1 MPTLSQVR
9 RQLKLPFADISQRSS
24 TFRRVLPAVF
34 FGLVSALALGV
45 ILAATPALPTQADN
59 HTGGPE
65 PMMQSVSASWDM
77 SVLFNIGARVGGP
90 EGYRPA
96 GLLDGMGALSTDEGK
111 MLVLANHE
119 LRAGYGETYTL
130 ASGAELRGARV
141 SRFTVNPDT
150 LAVEEAG
157 LAYDTI
163 IDRYGKAIT
172 PQMAAAA
179 ADAGE
184 PLDLQR
190 LCSAYLGRAGEYGLV
205 DDIFFTGEETGG
217 GQLFALDVA
226 GQSLHAVPAAGRA
239 AFESVA
245 LVDSGSPNKVAMLIG
260 DDREGAPLLLYV
272 GTKDTS
278 RNAGFLERNGL
289 ANGKLYVWRARGGHS
304 SPEDWNG
311 TNATASG
318 RFVEINYHRSGS
330 AGNSGY
336 DANGYADQ
344 DTQDAMSDRA
354 NHFEFSRPEDI
365 STNPENPGQ
374 VIFASTGR
382 GGAYPSDNWGT
393 TYIVNV
399 DIPDLTADLSILY
412 DGDDA
417 GNGQFPGGSD
427 YGLRSPDN
435 LVWAN
440 DGYAYIQEDR
450 SVANRPDFGGA
461 SGREASLWQI
471 NPEHAQLSR
480 IGEIDRAARLPIGAY
495 DTDPDDLGDWESSGV
510 IDVSEFFPDAAG
522 TTLLLNVQAHSVKGD
537 LYGGDNV
544 NQGLVEGG
552 QLLLLQQTR

>member
-1 MPTLSQVR
+1 M
-9 RQLKLPFADISQRSS
+9 
-24 TFRRVLPAVF
+24 
-34 FGLVSALALGV
+34 
-45 ILAATPALPTQADN
+45 
-59 HTGGPE
+59 
-65 PMMQSVSASWDM
+65 
-77 SVLFNIGARVGGP
+77 
-90 EGYRPA
+90 
-96 GLLDGMGALSTDEGK
+96 
-111 MLVLANHE
+111 
-119 LRAGYGETYTL
+119 
-130 ASGAELRGARV
+130 
-141 SRFTVNPDT
+141 NPDT

-157 LAYDTI
+157 LAYGTI
-163 IDRYGKAIT
+163 IDRRGNAIT
-172 PQMAAAA
+172 PQMAEAAAA
-179 ADAGE
+179 ADE
-184 PLDLQR
+184 PLDIQR

-226 GQSLHAVPAAGRA
+226 NQTLYTVPAAGRA

-245 LVDSGSPNKVAMLIG
+245 LVDSGSPNRVALLIG

-272 GTKDTS
+272 GRKDTS

-289 ANGKLYVWRARGGHS
+289 ANGNLYVWVSRDRYD
-304 SPEDWNG
+304 SPEDWSG

-318 RFVEINYHRSGS
+318 RFVEIDYHRPAF
-330 AGNSGY
+330 AGDSGY
-336 DANGYADQ
+336 DANGYADH
-344 DTQDAMSDRA
+344 DTQDAMADRA
-354 NHFEFSRPEDI
+354 NHFEFSRPEDL
-365 STNPENPGQ
+365 STNPDNPNQ

-399 DIPDLTADLSILY
+399 DVPDLTANLSILY

-417 GNGQFPGGSD
+417 GKGQFPGGSD

-450 SVANRPDFGGA
+450 SVADRADFGGA

-471 NPEHAQLSR
+471 SPENGQLSR
-480 IGEIDRAARLPIGAY
+480 IGEMDRAARLPIGAY

-510 IDVSEFFPDAAG
+510 IDVSEFFPNAAG

-537 LYGGDNV
+537 LYGGANV